1 MPTYSTNIDDY
12 KGQYNPDTEDV
23 FIVDGYGSYMVPK
36 DATNTELNNL
46 VEEIQYSEQTTYE
59 DLVENKRLIDA
70 YKRRYRETNNSD
82 FTGTNQELVDD
93 YMTDMTRINWNT
105 IDFVKSVWDVYTSD
119 NEQSKADLVY
129 LLDTYDRV
137 KE

>member
-23 FIVDGYGSYMVPK
+23 VIIGGYGSYIVPK

-46 VEEIQYSEQTTYE
+46 EEEIQYSEQTTYE

-70 YKRRYRETNNSD
+70 YKRRYQEVNGEE
-82 FTGTNQELVDD
+82 FQGTDQEAVDD
-93 YMTDMTRINWNT
+93 QKQT
-105 IDFVKSVWDVYTSD
+105 
-119 NEQSKADLVY
+119 
-129 LLDTYDRV
+129 
-137 KE
+137 